1 MIAHFL
7 DYIAIE
13 RKYSQ
18 RTVDAYRDDLRDFC
32 LYLKCAPQDFCPE
45 EVGEDDVKGWML
57 YMLDE
62 QKQSPRSV
70 KRRLSALR
78 SFYKFLLRQK
88 KVNRDI
94 TARIVSPKADKPL
107 PVFFRPSEMQVV
119 TAMDNWADEFEAI
132 RDCLIIE
139 VFYQTGMR
147 RAELIA

>member
-78 SFYKFLLRQK
+78 GFGLHPSAKPSRCGFARMREPLR
-88 KVNRDI
+88 I
-94 TARIVSPKADKPL
+94 L
-107 PVFFRPSEMQVV
+107 P
-119 TAMDNWADEFEAI
+119 
-132 RDCLIIE
+132 
-139 VFYQTGMR
+139 
-147 RAELIA
+147 

>member
-78 SFYKFLLRQK
+78 SFYKFLFIYFK
-88 KVNRDI
+88 
-94 TARIVSPKADKPL
+94 
-107 PVFFRPSEMQVV
+107 FF
-119 TAMDNWADEFEAI
+119 
-132 RDCLIIE
+132 
-139 VFYQTGMR
+139 
-147 RAELIA
+147 